1 MTEKDLKKLSRAD
14 LLQMMIAQSE
24 ELQTLRERL
33 QLAEGLLKE
42 RELQIDNAGSI
53 AEASLRLN
61 GVFEAAQAAC
71 DQYIDNIRLL
81 SDRQEA
87 VCRRREEACQRETQR
102 MLADAQ
108 ARCEAMEAQTR
119 QKCEEMLRAAKVESQ
134 SYWAEV
140 SGKLDAYY
148 AQHAGLKEL
157 LTRAFLR
164 EE

>member
-71 DQYIDNIRLL
+71 DQYMDNIRLL
-81 SDRQEA
+81 SERQET
-87 VCRRREEACQRETQR
+87 VCRRREEACQLEAQR
-102 MLADAQ
+102 MLADAL
-108 ARCEAMEAQTR
+108 ARCDAMDAQTR
-119 QKCEEMLRAAKVESQ
+119 QKCEQMLRAAKLESQ

-140 SGKLDAYY
+140 SSKLDAYY
-148 AQHAGLKEL
+148 APHAGLKEL
-157 LTRAFLR
+157 LTRAFSR